1 MVVVWRLCGYS
12 LVIVRL
18 QVYSVFAMG
27 VWGER
32 LKAISGE
39 DIAFRVSELTSY

>member
-1 MVVVWRLCGYS
+1 MEIVWLQFGDSVV
-12 LVIVRL
+12 
-18 QVYSVFAMG
+18 AMG

>member
-1 MVVVWRLCGYS
+1 METVW
-12 LVIVRL
+12 L
-18 QVYSVFAMG
+18 QVGDRAVAMG
-27 VWGER
+27 VWGKR

>member
-1 MVVVWRLCGYS
+1 MAIVWRLCGYRS
-12 LVIVRL
+12 IVWLLWVR
-18 QVYSVFAMG
+18 